1 MKRLYI
7 IATIVLVSFTFLGF
21 GVAGSESELQ
31 SSDSIPVVTVHPDEL
46 IDVEVGETFEVN
58 VCVSDVACL
67 YGFDIEFKWDPTI
80 IEYISHTIL
89 APVETYEEGV
99 LHSPILL
106 LKDEVDPTSG
116 SYWIACASLSP
127 ADTFSGNGAFF
138 VITFEA
144 VSSFDEQPYELVEAT
159 LSDDEGQP
167 ITAYKYD
174 GPSIMMHYDT
184 WEFIRNREKD
194 PKADG
199 WRKWWT
205 TQMRRKYGF

>member
-1 MKRLYI
+1 MKKLYI
-7 IATIVLVSFTFLGF
+7 VATVVLVSFAFLGF

-31 SSDSIPVVTVHPDEL
+31 SSDSIPVITVHPDGL
-46 IDVEVGETFEVN
+46 IEVEVGETFEVN

-80 IEYISHTIL
+80 IEYVSHTIL

-106 LKDEVDPTSG
+106 LKDEVDLTSG

-127 ADTFSGNGAFF
+127 ADAFSGNGAFF

-144 VSSFDEQPYELVEAT
+144 VSFFDEQPYELVEVA

-167 ITAYKYD
+167 ITAYEYG
-174 GPSIMMHYDT
+174 GPSAMWCYDT
-184 WEFIRNREKD
+184 WEFIRNREND
-194 PKADG
+194 PKLEG
-199 WRKWWT
+199 WRKWWR

>member
-7 IATIVLVSFTFLGF
+7 IATVFLVSFAFLGL

-31 SSDSIPVVTVHPDEL
+31 SSDIIPVITVHPEEL

-67 YGFDIEFKWDPTI
+67 YGFDIEFKWDQTI
-80 IEYISHTIL
+80 IEYVSHTVM

-106 LKDEVDPTSG
+106 WKDEVDLTSG
-116 SYWIACASLSP
+116 SYWIACASFSP
-127 ADTFSGNGAFF
+127 ADAFSGNGAFF
-138 VITFEA
+138 VITFEV
-144 VSSFDEQPYELVEAT
+144 VSSFDEQPYGLVEAA

-167 ITAYKYD
+167 ITAYEYD
-174 GPSIMMHYDT
+174 GPSAMICYDT

-194 PKADG
+194 PKVDG

-205 TQMRRKYGF
+205 TQMHRKHGF

>member
-1 MKRLYI
+1 VKKLYI
-7 IATIVLVSFTFLGF
+7 IATIFLVSFAFLGF

-31 SSDSIPVVTVHPDEL
+31 SSDSIPVITVHPDEL

-80 IEYISHTIL
+80 IEYISHTVM

-144 VSSFDEQPYELVEAT
+144 VSSFDEQPYELVEAA
-159 LSDDEGQP
+159 LSDDEGQS
-167 ITAYKYD
+167 IMGYKYD
-174 GPSIMMHYDT
+174 GPSVMMCYDT

-194 PKADG
+194 PKVDG